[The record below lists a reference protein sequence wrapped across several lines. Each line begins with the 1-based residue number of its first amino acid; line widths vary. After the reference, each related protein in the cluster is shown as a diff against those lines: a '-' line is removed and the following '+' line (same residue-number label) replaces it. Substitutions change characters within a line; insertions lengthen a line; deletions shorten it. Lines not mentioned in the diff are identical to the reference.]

1 MAFPPLAT
9 FMAESIAPQSLT
21 AWAVITASPLDNIA
35 GMLSEVPEPGPV
47 TRPPEAY
54 FGVSAESVIC
64 VACAMAATT
73 VAILDAIVIGIM
85 NHGALADEATALAMA
100 SACAKTT

>member
-35 GMLSEVPEPGPV
+35 GMLSEVPVPGPV
-47 TRPPEAY
+47 TRPPSEKNEGMAC
-54 FGVSAESVIC
+54 ASVVADAIAACAVIIPFC
-64 VACAMAATT
+64 VANHIGPAIGPSWNDATIASI
-73 VAILDAIVIGIM
+73 VAF
-85 NHGALADEATALAMA
+85 
-100 SACAKTT
+100 